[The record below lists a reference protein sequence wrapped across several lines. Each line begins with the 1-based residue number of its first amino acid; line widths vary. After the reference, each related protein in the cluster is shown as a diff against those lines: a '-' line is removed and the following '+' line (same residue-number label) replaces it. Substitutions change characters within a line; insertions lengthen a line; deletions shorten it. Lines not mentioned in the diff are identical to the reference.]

1 MKYIGSAEKFLLFSL
16 IAVYRNIHCNP
27 VQEKKEKVSKM
38 PAPWKGF
45 DLGYQVPHGF
55 GTGDQNK

>member
-1 MKYIGSAEKFLLFSL
+1 M
-16 IAVYRNIHCNP
+16 NIHCNQ
-27 VQEKKEKVSKM
+27 VQEKNQKVSKI
-38 PAPWKGF
+38 PAPWIGF